1 MEETSLTKSA
11 RARVLGVSRSTL
23 YYHKK
28 QTAKDWQLKGQ
39 IEEVLRI
46 HHSYGHRRI
55 AQALGRKDERPV
67 LRVMRL
73 FGIKPYRRR
82 GKKYLVKKRILIT
95 YANLLLLAAPQ
106 YRHHIWAADFTELC
120 FKDRKLYVATVE
132 DLWSR
137 EIAGVSVALSKGL
150 PLTMAALQEALLHHP
165 RPGIFH
171 SDNGSEYRAHAFV
184 DTLETVGT
192 AISRSHPGCP
202 WENGYQES
210 FYSQFKVELGDPARF
225 DTLGEL
231 IAEVYRIVRYYNAE
245 RIHSALGMAP
255 RQFAQKFAPAT
266 ISSTVHYPV

>member
-23 YYHKK
+23 YYQKK
-28 QTAKDWQLKGQ
+28 QTAKDWQLKCQ
-39 IEEVLRI
+39 IEEVLRV
-46 HHSYGHRRI
+46 HRSYGSPRI
-55 AQALGRKDERPV
+55 ALALGRNHKPV
-67 LRVMRL
+67 ERVMKL
-73 FGIKPYRRR
+73 FSIKAYRRH
-82 GKKYLVKKRILIT
+82 GKKYLVKKRILVT
-95 YANLLLLAAPQ
+95 YANLLMLTAPQ
-106 YRHHIWAADFTELC
+106 YRHHIWAADFTELH

-137 EIAGVSVALSKGL
+137 EIVGVSVALSKGL
-150 PLTMAALQEALLHHP
+150 ALTMAALQEALLHHP

-184 DTLETVGT
+184 DTLEKIGT

-210 FYSQFKVELGDPARF
+210 FYDKFKVELGDPARF
-225 DTLGEL
+225 PTLGEL
-231 IAEVYRIVRYYNAE
+231 IAEVYRIILYYNAE

-255 RQFAQKFAPAT
+255 RQFAQKSTPAT
-266 ISSTVHYPV
+266 ISSIVQYPV